1 MWVLVGKNASIFL
14 LNRKSA
20 TEHGAFSADSPENQ
34 AVGRWGPSRIQQKKG
49 QVPK

>member
-1 MWVLVGKNASIFL
+1 MWMLVGKNASIFL

-34 AVGRWGPSRIQQKKG
+34 AVGRRNTAYAEEERSSA
-49 QVPK
+49 